1 VTKVFSAQLSQGLTN
16 MAYNIKM
23 MTKAGR
29 ESVEK
34 ERKEF
39 INNAVNTIP

>member
-1 VTKVFSAQLSQGLTN
+1 

-23 MTKAGR
+23 AFPSGR

-34 ERKEF
+34 ERRDF
-39 INNAVNTIP
+39 IENAVKTISQNSEYTTDVEVA

>member
-1 VTKVFSAQLSQGLTN
+1 

-23 MTKAGR
+23 MTKSGR

-34 ERKEF
+34 ERRDF
-39 INNAVNTIP
+39 IENATNSIP